1 METVMARQPYNGR
14 GGSRSELKV
23 DSTAARAYVFFAKH
37 VLTVERTR
45 LMRSRIFSTCII
57 LMAACIPVTV
67 MAGGAGSVFGGLSTA
82 QPYGQGIGTIG
93 ISGGIADANSFGG
106 WFGYGMSKYVDGRIK
121 LAFWDA
127 GPSTQLA
134 LGGDFKWQFWSVAE
148 GSRYPMDMALGGFLE
163 YLDGDGGSV
172 TEIGSHLVA
181 SYPFRLSNGSTL
193 SPYGR
198 LNVRIEHVSV
208 VDKSDIRFGLNAG
221 AAWEASRNL
230 KFFGEFQIDGNDG
243 VFLGVEFGVM

>member
-1 METVMARQPYNGR
+1 MTR
-14 GGSRSELKV
+14 
-23 DSTAARAYVFFAKH
+23 TYVFWKNSL
-37 VLTVERTR
+37 LTFERTL
-45 LMRSRIFSTCII
+45 LMRSKIFNFSIA
-57 LMAACIPVTV
+57 LLAVCIPVTV

-148 GSRYPMDMALGGFLE
+148 GSRYPMDMALGGFID
-163 YLDGDGGSV
+163 YLDLDGASIY
-172 TEIGSHLVA
+172 ELGSHLVG
-181 SYPFRLSNGSTL
+181 SYPFKLSNGSTL

-198 LNVRIEHVSV
+198 VNVRIEHVSV
-208 VDKSDIRFGLNAG
+208 VDKSDIRFGLNGG
-221 AAWEASRNL
+221 AAWEASQNL
-230 KFFGEFQIDGNDG
+230 KFFGELQIDGNDG
-243 VFLGVEFGVM
+243 VFFGVEFGVM